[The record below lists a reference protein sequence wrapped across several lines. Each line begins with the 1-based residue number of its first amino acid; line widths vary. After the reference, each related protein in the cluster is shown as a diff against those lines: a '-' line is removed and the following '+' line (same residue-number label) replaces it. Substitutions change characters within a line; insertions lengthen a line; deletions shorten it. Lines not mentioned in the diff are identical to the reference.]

1 MDEGKRFRRVAGEAP
16 LWSGH
21 KRCPAFQN
29 RANGWS
35 TDTAKSDTNGPPEP
49 GPRCLSGK
57 GDALVTDGPGL
68 SSFLE
73 VTKEPGTFV

>member
-1 MDEGKRFRRVAGEAP
+1 MRENISEGWLVRRIFGVDTRDAQPSKTGQMAGA
-16 LWSGH
+16 H
-21 KRCPAFQN
+21 
-29 RANGWS
+29 

>member
-1 MDEGKRFRRVAGEAP
+1 MAGA
-16 LWSGH
+16 H
-21 KRCPAFQN
+21 
-29 RANGWS
+29 